1 MAKKSPKQL
10 YNKLF
15 YNYTFIIVFIVLA
28 LMVYFIS
35 VTKGRVLE
43 TNLDYM
49 KMMGEKSVSYLEESS
64 DIVDYINGDLY
75 QSTEIMKD
83 LLQYLRVSDGDY
95 QQYRLDTY
103 MQSSALS
110 YSGFDDFM
118 ENIMRAYPS
127 IQNIDLISYDLAQV
141 TKCYPEGRMKKTD
154 DIQTKMKEIET
165 GDLSGTDSFGFMK
178 EIRDP
183 DTMQSVGCMMVH
195 FKAAE
200 FQKIQ
205 KYYAKAEML
214 VYNGAQKIIFDSD
227 GKYTPKELEI
237 AEKEGNSEEYAGA
250 YVQRAVV
257 RDYTVYTLLDKQ
269 KADYLPTTLFLT
281 ILGIGTA
288 VFLVG
293 ELLVHYYLR
302 RLTKRLNYILDG
314 MQVVT
319 TGDLSVR
326 LKADKNGDELDVISD
341 NFNEMCVR
349 LERYIQKS
357 YLAEIEQK
365 NAELEALQ
373 NQINP
378 HFLYNTLESIRM
390 KAICNGDREV
400 GKMLYSMAVI
410 FRSQLKEADIIT
422 VVQEIYYCK
431 KYLEL
436 FEYRYQ
442 GKFTSEVICPEEL
455 MKYPIMKFILQ
466 PIIENYFVH
475 GIRAEQEGNKIGIKV
490 EKGEEA
496 LLIHVTDNGRGI
508 SDELLSEKNKML
520 AENRSDSKKSIG
532 LHNVNRRIKAVYGTG
547 YGVTLAHSESGGVCV
562 TVKVGMGEED
572 ANEKGYVN

>member
-35 VTKGRVLE
+35 VTKGRVLL

-49 KMMGEKSVSYLEESS
+49 KMMSEKSVSYLEESS
-64 DIVDYINGDLY
+64 DIVDYVNSDLY
-75 QSTEIMKD
+75 QSTEIMRD
-83 LLQYLRVSDGDY
+83 LLQYLRVSDEDY
-95 QQYRLDTY
+95 QRYRLDKY
-103 MQSSALS
+103 MESSALS
-110 YSGFDDFM
+110 YSGFDNFI
-118 ENIMRAYPS
+118 ENTMRAYPNILS
-127 IQNIDLISYDLAQV
+127 IDLISYDLAEV

-154 DIQTKMKEIET
+154 DIQTKMKEIEKD
-165 GDLSGTDSFGFMK
+165 DLAGIDSFAFMK

-183 DTMQSVGCMMVH
+183 DTMQSVGCMIVH

-214 VYNGAQKIIFDSD
+214 VYNGARTVIFDSA
-227 GKYTPKELEI
+227 GKYTPRELET
-237 AEKEGNSEEYAGA
+237 AEEEGNSEEYAGA
-250 YVQRAVV
+250 YVLRAVV
-257 RDYTVYTLLDKQ
+257 KDYTVYALLDKQ

-293 ELLVHYYLR
+293 ELLVHCYLR

-319 TGDLSVR
+319 TGDLSIR
-326 LKADKNGDELDVISD
+326 LEADKNGDELDVISD

-442 GKFTSEVICPEEL
+442 GKFTSEVVCPEEL
-455 MKYPIMKFILQ
+455 MKYPIIKFILQ

-475 GIRAEQEGNKIGIKV
+475 GIRAEQEGNKIVIKV
-490 EKGEEA
+490 EKGEET
-496 LLIHVTDNGRGI
+496 LLIHVTDNGRGM
-508 SDELLSEKNKML
+508 SNELLSEKNEML
-520 AENRSDSKKSIG
+520 AANSSGSKKSIG
-532 LHNVNRRIKAVYGTG
+532 LHNVNRRIKAVYGSG

-562 TVKVGMGEED
+562 TVKVGMGEKD